1 MDSEEPSE
9 RVVGGTIQKV
19 AFASNQLPAHL
30 DDHAKF
36 SLWQDQWNSLYGSVD
51 LKRVHDRPFTVDFEF
66 APIGAVGV
74 GRFEGSIN
82 RIARGRRDVASD
94 GADNFCIALHCGRS
108 DVMTIQNN
116 HETIVNSE
124 TSVLLTNA
132 EPGEV
137 RGGSETAWY
146 GINISRERLLGL
158 VPGAD
163 DLIGKPLDAA
173 LPAMRYLGR
182 YAEFLMGSDHG
193 SDRALNGHI
202 ESTLVDLL
210 ALALGARGEPAE
222 IATMRGLRAIRLH
235 DILSAIK
242 TGFAD
247 PGFSSQ
253 SVAQKLGLSRRYV
266 NDLLAES
273 GLGFTERMLEVR
285 LNKARGMLLDAKHD
299 RLKVSEIAWACGFN
313 EVPYFNRRFRQRY
326 GMTPTDLREMPR
338 RRK

>member
-1 MDSEEPSE
+1 MDNEEPNE

-19 AFASNQLPAHL
+19 AFASDQLPAHL

-51 LKRVHDRPFTVDFEF
+51 LKRFLDRRFTVDFEF

-82 RIARGRRDVASD
+82 RITRGKRDVASD
-94 GADNFCIALHCGRS
+94 GADNFCLALHCGRA
-108 DVMTIQNN
+108 DIMTIQNN
-116 HETIVNSE
+116 QETTVNSD
-124 TSVLLTNA
+124 TAVLLTNA
-132 EPGEV
+132 EPGEI
-137 RGGSETAWY
+137 RGGSETGWY
-146 GINISRERLLGL
+146 AINISHERLLGL

-182 YAEFLMGSDHG
+182 YAGFLMGSDHG
-193 SDRALNGHI
+193 SDPALNAHI
-202 ESTLVDLL
+202 ESTLVDIL

-242 TGFAD
+242 TGAKD

-253 SVAQKLGLSRRYV
+253 SVAQELGLSRRYV

-273 GLGFTERMLEVR
+273 GSGFAERVLGVR
-285 LNKARGMLLDAKHD
+285 LHKARGMLLDSRHD
-299 RLKVSEIAWACGFN
+299 RLKISEIAWACGFN
-313 EVPYFNRRFRQRY
+313 EVPYFNRCFRRRY

-338 RRK
+338 RGK